1 MPMESMSTAS
11 APVKYFVVNH
21 AKSAGRLSAQ
31 HVQMTVQTGKRLV
44 TRDAVDSYLRGER
57 GR

>member
-1 MPMESMSTAS
+1 MESMSTAS
-11 APVKYFVVNH
+11 APGKYFVVNH

-31 HVQMTVQTGKRLV
+31 HVQMTVQTGKRFV